1 MGKFDG
7 ILSAFKINNDDD
19 DYEDDYDGYD
29 DPEYEAPVKPSKPS
43 RKSADSSNSADDY
56 ESEPKKIGK
65 NFWAPGKAS
74 AKNSKKGTENME
86 VSIYYPKSLDA
97 ATTIVDSLLEQK
109 SVIMNLEG
117 IEMDLAQ
124 RIFDLITG
132 ATYALDGRLEKI
144 SKYVYVVTPSN
155 VNISGDNNSDDPAV
169 PIGKDFPV

>member
-29 DPEYEAPVKPSKPS
+29 DPEYEAPAKPSKSS
-43 RKSADSSNSADDY
+43 RKNADSSASDDY
-56 ESEPKKIGK
+56 ENEPKKIGK
-65 NFWAPGKAS
+65 SFWTSGKS
-74 AKNSKKGTENME
+74 NSKNNSKKGTENME

-155 VNISGDNNSDDPAV
+155 VNISGDNNSDESSV
-169 PIGKDFPV
+169 SIGKDFPV